1 MYTLM
6 ILKTVKYTDIKST
19 AIKEIDINGKSL
31 LIVFS
36 SSDKQYSYTINDSN
50 FVELLDKT
58 IKQGESVGKLVNSS
72 LKEKNIEL
80 IPTDSK

>member
-1 MYTLM
+1 M
-6 ILKTVKYTDIKST
+6 ILKTLKYTDIKST

-31 LIVFS
+31 TIVFS

-80 IPTDSK
+80 IPTSSK